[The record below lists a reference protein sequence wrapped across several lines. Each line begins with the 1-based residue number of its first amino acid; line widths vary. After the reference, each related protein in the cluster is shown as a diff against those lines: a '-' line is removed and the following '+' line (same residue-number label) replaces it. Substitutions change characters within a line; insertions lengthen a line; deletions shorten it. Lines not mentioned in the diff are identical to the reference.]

1 MPPNDERAL
10 IQQLKQLEAS
20 HTAAAMT
27 AARVAAR
34 PPPIQ
39 YKFSLPDAVGRRVFL
54 ALLRRH
60 GLKPFRLPR
69 QRHTTV
75 MVMAP
80 PGLVEETLWPA
91 YLALGDALHAYLGQ
105 VAFRVIGEALH
116 GDMSD
121 AAEALEHT
129 CT

>member
-1 MPPNDERAL
+1 MPPIDERAL
-10 IQQLKQLEAS
+10 IQQLKQIDAA
-20 HTAAAMT
+20 HTGAAMT
-27 AARVAAR
+27 AARAAAS
-34 PPPIQ
+34 PPSIE

-60 GLKPFRLPR
+60 GLKPFRRPR

-75 MVMAP
+75 MVVAHQ
-80 PGLVEETLWPA
+80 GLVEETLWPA
-91 YLALGDALHAYLGQ
+91 YLALGDALHEYLGQ

-121 AAEALEHT
+121 AAEVPEHSST
-129 CT
+129 

>member
-1 MPPNDERAL
+1 MPPIDERAL
-10 IQQLKQLEAS
+10 IQQLKQIEAS
-20 HTAAAMT
+20 HTRAART
-27 AARVAAR
+27 AARAAS
-34 PPPIQ
+34 PPPSIE

-60 GLKPFRLPR
+60 GLKPFRRPR

-75 MVMAP
+75 MVVAHQ
-80 PGLVEETLWPA
+80 GLVEETLWPA
-91 YLALGDALHAYLGQ
+91 YLALGDALHEYLHQ

-121 AAEALEHT
+121 AAEAPEHPST
-129 CT
+129 